1 MRLARNYG
9 GKEIFGQGSRKRID
23 NEGALIRA
31 RVYVRVSAFR
41 RNRSV
46 SCLVNGVR
54 RHSDPVAL
62 RCANLI

>member
-31 RVYVRVSAFR
+31 RVCVFLPFVETDQLAAWSMA
-41 RNRSV
+41 
-46 SCLVNGVR
+46 
-54 RHSDPVAL
+54 
-62 RCANLI
+62 CAATQTLLP

>member
-1 MRLARNYG
+1 MRGWRGSMYG

-31 RVYVRVSAFR
+31 RSVRVSAFR

-54 RHSDPVAL
+54 RHSDPVAF
-62 RCANLI
+62 